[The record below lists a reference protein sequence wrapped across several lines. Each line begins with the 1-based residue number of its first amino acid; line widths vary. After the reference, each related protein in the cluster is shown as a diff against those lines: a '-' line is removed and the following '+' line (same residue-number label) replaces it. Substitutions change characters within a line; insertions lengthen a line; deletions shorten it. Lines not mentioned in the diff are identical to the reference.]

1 MYDIALIM
9 GDGIGPEISESAV
22 SVLEIIN
29 DRFKLKFSINRVEAG
44 DKALNET
51 GYALPAETLS
61 SIKKSTACLK
71 APVGESA
78 SDVIVFLRRS
88 LNLYANVRPIK
99 SYPNMSAL
107 KNNIDFVIVR
117 ENTEDLY
124 IGNEF
129 DINDDASIAIRLI
142 SKKASKQIASYAC
155 NTAKYRNIL
164 NKVTCVH
171 KSNVMKKTDG
181 LFLKTCEM
189 VSKTHSNIK
198 FESMY
203 VDACAMNIIRNP
215 EKFDVIVT
223 TNMFGDILSD
233 EAAQISGS
241 LGIAPSANIGDKYA
255 IFEPIHGAAFD
266 IAGKKI
272 ANPISIILSI
282 KMMLDWIGIK
292 YNDNEASAVSKVVE
306 NAIYN
311 TINKNIKTKD
321 IGGNYTT
328 NEFTKEVINRIQ
340 LMQ

>member
-1 MYDIALIM
+1 MYDIALIT
-9 GDGIGPEISESAV
+9 GDGIGPEISEAAISL
-22 SVLEIIN
+22 LEMIN
-29 DRFKLKFSINRVEAG
+29 DRFKLKFSVNRVEAG
-44 DKALNET
+44 DRALNET
-51 GYALPAETLS
+51 GHALPSETLS

-78 SDVIVFLRRS
+78 SDVIVFLRQN
-88 LNLYANVRPIK
+88 LNLYANIRPIK
-99 SYPNMSAL
+99 SYPNMPAL

-124 IGNEF
+124 IVNEF
-129 DINDDASIAIRLI
+129 DINDDAAIAIRLI

-181 LFLKTCEM
+181 LFRKTCEQ
-189 VSKTHSNIK
+189 VARTYNNIK

-272 ANPISIILSI
+272 ANPVSIILSI
-282 KMMLDWIGIK
+282 KMMLDWIGSK
-292 YNDNEASAVSKVVE
+292 YNDNEASVVSKAVE

-328 NEFTKEVINRIQ
+328 NEFTKEVIDRI
-340 LMQ
+340 

>member
-1 MYDIALIM
+1 MYNISLIT
-9 GDGIGPEISESAV
+9 GDGIGPEISESAI
-22 SVLEIIN
+22 SILETIN
-29 DRFKLKFSINRVEAG
+29 DKFMLKFTIDKLEAG
-44 DKALNET
+44 DRVLNKT
-51 GYALPAETLS
+51 GHALPTETIS

-78 SDVIVFLRRS
+78 SDVIVFLRQK

-124 IGNEF
+124 MGNEF
-129 DINDDASIAIRLI
+129 YINDDAAIAIRLVSKI
-142 SKKASKQIASYAC
+142 ASKKIATYAC
-155 NTAKYRNIL
+155 NIAKSRNIL

-181 LFLKTCEM
+181 LFVKTCEEI
-189 VSKTHSNIK
+189 SRSHNNIK

-255 IFEPIHGAAFD
+255 LFEPIHGAAFD

-272 ANPISIILSI
+272 ANPVSIMLST
-282 KMMLDWIGIK
+282 KMMLDWISTK
-292 YNDNEASAVSKVVE
+292 YDDREAVFVAQRLE
-306 NAIYN
+306 NAIYE
-311 TINKNIKTKD
+311 TVQKNIKTKD

-328 NEFTKEVINRIQ
+328 VEFTKEVINRI
-340 LMQ
+340 